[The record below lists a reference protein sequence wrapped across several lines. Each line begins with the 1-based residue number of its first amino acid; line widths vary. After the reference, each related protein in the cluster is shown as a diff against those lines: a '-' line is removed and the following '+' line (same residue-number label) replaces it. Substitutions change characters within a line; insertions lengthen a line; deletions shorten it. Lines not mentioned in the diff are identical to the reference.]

1 LDGLE
6 AVELKL
12 SEVLDDNNS
21 FRFDSEYF
29 KKEYIDISKHIH
41 TFEHDK
47 LGDFTKVTDGE
58 HGSVE
63 FIDNGIKYLTA
74 ENIKKGFVDISN
86 IRYVSKE
93 VDLRNKRASVEI
105 DDILISIKG
114 TLGEVAIAEPWLLP
128 ANMNRDVAIIKN
140 ILKAKYFS
148 DYITI
153 FLMSNMG
160 KKLSEREGS
169 GGVQQM
175 ITLERLRSILIPKLN
190 NVLQNKISELYKLS
204 RRKLQESKIL
214 YKQAEELLLKELDL
228 LKFKPSEENIAIKSF
243 KESFGTSG
251 RLDSEYYQPKYD
263 EIIDKIKSYK
273 GGFEKLQNLTKNY
286 SGGYAFSS
294 DDYLENGELALIR
307 INNIKNGY
315 LDLSNAVFLPDD
327 HKNLSKKDI
336 VKEDDILIS
345 MSGSIGLSCK
355 IEKNINAMTNQ
366 RILKIEIEGFKSDVL
381 VLILNSIIS
390 SMQLERIGTGGVQIN
405 ISSSDILNLIIPSI
419 DETIQTQIEEK
430 IKKSFELKEASK
442 QLLDLAKKA
451 VEVAIEKDEDE
462 AMEFTNA

>member
-160 KKLSEREGS
+160 KRLSEREGS

-214 YKQAEELLLKELDL
+214 YKQAEELLLEELDL

-263 EIIDKIKSYK
+263 EIIDKIKS
-273 GGFEKLQNLTKNY
+273 
-286 SGGYAFSS
+286 
-294 DDYLENGELALIR
+294 
-307 INNIKNGY
+307 
-315 LDLSNAVFLPDD
+315 
-327 HKNLSKKDI
+327 
-336 VKEDDILIS
+336 IS
-345 MSGSIGLSCK
+345 PQK
-355 IEKNINAMTNQ
+355 
-366 RILKIEIEGFKSDVL
+366 
-381 VLILNSIIS
+381 
-390 SMQLERIGTGGVQIN
+390 
-405 ISSSDILNLIIPSI
+405 
-419 DETIQTQIEEK
+419 
-430 IKKSFELKEASK
+430 
-442 QLLDLAKKA
+442 
-451 VEVAIEKDEDE
+451 
-462 AMEFTNA
+462 